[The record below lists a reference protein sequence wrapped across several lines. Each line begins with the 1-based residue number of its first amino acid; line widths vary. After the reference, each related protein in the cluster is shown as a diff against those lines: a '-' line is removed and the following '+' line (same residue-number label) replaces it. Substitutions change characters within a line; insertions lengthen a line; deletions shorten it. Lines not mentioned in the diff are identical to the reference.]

1 MMDKI
6 LRDKILREN
15 ETPEEA
21 WIKVKD
27 TVFKGQVPKSLDVL
41 MNDAFKDSED
51 ESEKWL
57 KLGILLKELQDKINT

>member
-1 MMDKI
+1 MDKI

>member
-1 MMDKI
+1 M
-6 LRDKILREN
+6 DKILREN

-57 KLGILLKELQDKINT
+57 KLGILLKKLQDKINT